1 MREIN
6 FFVSDINNID
16 LQDINNLYS
25 NIKQNTAAVT
35 VSGHSIGSLMSV
47 NTYALIIFNIR
58 E

>member
-25 NIKQNTAAVT
+25 NIKQNTAVT